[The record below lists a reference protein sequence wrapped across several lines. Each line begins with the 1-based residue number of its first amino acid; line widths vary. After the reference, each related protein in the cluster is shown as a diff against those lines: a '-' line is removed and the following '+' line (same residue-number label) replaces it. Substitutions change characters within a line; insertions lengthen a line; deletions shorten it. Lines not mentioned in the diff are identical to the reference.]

1 MAKKV
6 VDNEI
11 EIWYSDIVNKGD
23 TKMKMRL
30 TKDNIRHV
38 TTIEQNGNITE
49 YFVAMKSGK
58 ISDCRMYYTND
69 KSVAFPFCELP
80 KCVQKFLQD
89 DKVKLIRTET
99 YGDDD
104 IIHKVYKEV

>member
-1 MAKKV
+1 M
-6 VDNEI
+6 
-11 EIWYSDIVNKGD
+11 WYSGIVNKGGI
-23 TKMKMRL
+23 KMKMRL
-30 TKDNIRHV
+30 TKGNIRHV

-49 YFVAMKSGK
+49 YFVAMKSCK

-69 KSVAFPFCELP
+69 KNVAFPFCELP

-89 DKVKLIRTET
+89 DKVKLIRIET

>member
-1 MAKKV
+1 
-6 VDNEI
+6 
-11 EIWYSDIVNKGD
+11 
-23 TKMKMRL
+23 MKMRL

-49 YFVAMKSGK
+49 YFVAMKSCK
-58 ISDCRMYYTND
+58 VSDCRMYYTND
-69 KSVAFPFCELP
+69 KNIAFPFCELP